1 MKTYI
6 DDLIVNNQKLIYKAI
21 KNLNCVYKTED
32 EFQKIYDA
40 GLEGLI
46 KGAKTY
52 DESKGKPSTWLIPCI
67 MNEIKHYF
75 TISSAKKRK
84 NELGKDVS
92 LYEKVYND
100 NNSEVEVID
109 TLEDPNVNIEL
120 DLEKKLEIEKLIYAI
135 DKVLNNTEK
144 RIINKKYGLNGYRIY
159 TINELAIEE
168 GKSRSMIHY
177 LVKKSH
183 LKLKK
188 YLESND
194 KEVFMIEDRKKV
206 ETIKSTRFKNLND
219 YLFEQIENLNG
230 EDVDLER
237 EIPKAKAL
245 SQLSQQIINNI
256 NTYLK
261 VVKTVKEFEIDDV
274 ETLNL
279 LGLKN
284 GKK

>member
-52 DESKGKPSTWLIPCI
+52 DESKGKPSTWLMPCI

-100 NNSEVEVID
+100 NNSEVELIE
-109 TLEDPNVNIEL
+109 TIKDPNVNIEL

-168 GKSRSMIHY
+168 GKSKSMIFY

-194 KEVFMIEDRKKV
+194 KEVFMIEDRKII
-206 ETIKSTRFKNLND
+206 ETCKSTRFKNLND
-219 YLFEQIENLNG
+219 YLFEQIENLNC
-230 EDVDLER
+230 ENVDLER